1 MIKESSKSRLSSSRI
16 LITGGAGFIGSHLCE
31 RLLRE
36 GCQVIVL
43 DDLSTGKRENIQH
56 LIGQEGF
63 SFHQGSIFDAPLL
76 EGLLESCDLVFHLA
90 AAVGVKLILEDTL
103 GTLRT
108 NILGT
113 ESILSAACKRG
124 VPVYLASTSE
134 VYGKSENLP
143 FSESDDLTIGATEK
157 NRWAYAASK
166 IVDEFAALAYFRE
179 KGLPVSIFRFFNTV
193 GPRQSGQ
200 YGMVV
205 PRFIQQALR
214 GQDLTI
220 YGDGQQSRCFCDVQ
234 DAIDAMLGLA
244 ETSAAFGQ
252 VFNIGSTH
260 SVTIEGLAR
269 QILQLLKGEFQKSL
283 SSIIHIPYKEAYSE
297 GFEDIRH
304 RRPSISKLQTLTG
317 WEPRVPLEETLRRII
332 LELTR

>member
-1 MIKESSKSRLSSSRI
+1 MIKESSKSKLASSRV
-16 LITGGAGFIGSHLCE
+16 LVTGGAGFIGSHLCD
-31 RLLRE
+31 RLLRQ
-36 GCQVIVL
+36 GCQVTVL
-43 DDLSTGKRENIQH
+43 DDLSTGKRENIQP
-56 LIGQEGF
+56 LIEQGGF
-63 SFHQGSIFDAPLL
+63 SFHEGSIFDAPLL

-113 ESILSAACKRG
+113 ESILSAAHKRG

-134 VYGKSENLP
+134 VYGKSEKLP
-143 FSESDDLTIGATEK
+143 FSESDDLTLGATEK

-179 KGLPVSIFRFFNTV
+179 RGLPVSIFRFFNTV

-214 GQDLTI
+214 GEDLTI

-244 ETSAAFGQ
+244 DTPAAFGQ

-260 SVTIEGLAR
+260 AVTIEGLAR
-269 QILQLLKGEFQKSL
+269 QILQLLEREFQKSL

-304 RRPSISKLQTLTG
+304 RRPNISKLQALTG
-317 WEPRVPLEETLRRII
+317 WKPQLPLEETLRRII